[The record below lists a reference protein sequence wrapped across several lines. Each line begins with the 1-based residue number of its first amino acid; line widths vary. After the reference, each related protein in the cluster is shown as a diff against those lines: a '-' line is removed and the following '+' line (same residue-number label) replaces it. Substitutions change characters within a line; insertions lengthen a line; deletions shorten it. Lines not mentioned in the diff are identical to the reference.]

1 MSEAGIPETASSSS
15 APAPGRSFVER
26 VTGVLRLDASAYDEA
41 GADPAALGQ
50 AAAVVL
56 AAAAAG
62 AVSAK
67 GGPFGGP
74 GIAFAFQVVLYW
86 PMSALLVWA
95 VGNWFGHPSQ
105 LGRVLR
111 IMGFAMAPLLLS
123 VVNVVPNEWVRVAG
137 ALLSTALLIATY
149 VVGVRQALQTST
161 GRAAFVCLVLLMTI
175 FFIFMLTLYFASRS
189 A

>member
-1 MSEAGIPETASSSS
+1 MSEAGIPETASSS

-26 VTGVLRLDASAYDEA
+26 LTGVLRLDTSAYDEA

-50 AAAVVL
+50 AAGVVI
-56 AAAAAG
+56 AAAAVR
-62 AVSAK
+62 AVSAE
-67 GGPFGGP
+67 GGALGGQ
-74 GIAFAFQVVLYW
+74 GIAFALQVAALW
-86 PMSALLVWA
+86 PVTALLVWA
-95 VGNWFGHPSQ
+95 VGNWFGHPAA

-149 VVGVRQALQTST
+149 VVGVRQSLQTST
-161 GRAAFVCLVLLMTI
+161 SRAAFVCLVL
-175 FFIFMLTLYFASRS
+175 MLTIMFAYMVYAYFASQ
-189 A
+189 AA